1 MCADELVCGVTYVFT
16 RRLDFVLDLAKNGE
30 LRTRIS
36 ELGSL
41 SIDCVRYYTAQM
53 VDAVAYMH
61 SKDIIHRYVF
71 YLTLTKKNRNT
82 F

>member
-1 MCADELVCGVTYVFT
+1 MEITT
-16 RRLDFVLDLAKNGE
+16 DFVLDLAKNGE

-41 SIDCVRYYTAQM
+41 SLECARYYAAQM

-61 SKDIIHRYVF
+61 SKDIIHRYVCATGLWLPSSF
-71 YLTLTKKNRNT
+71 
-82 F
+82 